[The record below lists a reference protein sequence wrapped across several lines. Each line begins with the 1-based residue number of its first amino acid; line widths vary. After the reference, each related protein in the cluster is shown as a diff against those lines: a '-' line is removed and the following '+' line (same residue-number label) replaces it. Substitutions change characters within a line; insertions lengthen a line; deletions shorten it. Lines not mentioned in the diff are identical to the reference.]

1 MSPRRAGR
9 RLAFTLV
16 ELLVVIAII
25 GILVALLLPAIQAAR
40 EAARRT
46 QCKNNLKNIGIAFQN
61 FYDTNKQ
68 FPTGG
73 NFPGAEI
80 EDYLRDSPSQADE
93 TKRVGPANGP
103 LRQGLCWMFQILPF
117 LEEDAIANISQTAQL
132 QQHPI
137 PLYNCPSRRGA
148 TIGPAGISLVDYA
161 GATAAPSRS
170 EIGTA
175 FDTYMNDVR
184 QPNPPGA
191 TIADLFWGCPTCNAG
206 MASPSFVQGQA
217 AIGKPVQFRGVIQR
231 TDWQP
236 FLPPPAALPE
246 GGRHS
251 GFTKKMTFDKIT
263 DGTSKTFVVGE
274 KWVPPI
280 FYDGDEFPPESPRA
294 GDDFGWADGWD
305 CNNMRIAL
313 FQPRPDSE
321 GEVPVPAS
329 GPCDEQHDFPF
340 GSAHSGGINVMFA
353 DASVSTVTYEVN
365 QEIFNR
371 MANRQDGE
379 VLDTDR

>member
-73 NFPGAEI
+73 TSPGARI
-80 EDYLRDSPSQADE
+80 EDYLRDSASQPDA
-93 TKRVGPANGP
+93 TKRVGPPNGP

-117 LEEDAIANISQTAQL
+117 LEENAIADLSQSDQL

-148 TIGPAGISLVDYA
+148 TIGPGRISLVDYA

-175 FDTYMNDVR
+175 FDTYMNDVK
-184 QPNPPGA
+184 QPMPPAA
-191 TIADLFWGCPTCNAG
+191 TIADIFWGCDACGAGLPSLNTVQNAN
-206 MASPSFVQGQA
+206 A
-217 AIGKPVQFRGVIQR
+217 AGKPVQYRGVIQR
-231 TDWQP
+231 TDWQI

-246 GGRHS
+246 GGRHH

-263 DGTSKTFVVGE
+263 DGTSKTFIVGE

-280 FYDGDEFPPESPRA
+280 FHDGSPNPGRA
-294 GDDFGWADGWD
+294 GDDFGWADAWD
-305 CNNMRIAL
+305 CNNMRSAL

-321 GEVPVPAS
+321 GEVPASPS

-340 GSAHSGGINVMFA
+340 GSSHSGGINVMYA
-353 DASVSTVTYEVN
+353 DASVGWISYEIG

-371 MANRQDGE
+371 LANRLDGE
-379 VLDTDR
+379 IVNSDDR